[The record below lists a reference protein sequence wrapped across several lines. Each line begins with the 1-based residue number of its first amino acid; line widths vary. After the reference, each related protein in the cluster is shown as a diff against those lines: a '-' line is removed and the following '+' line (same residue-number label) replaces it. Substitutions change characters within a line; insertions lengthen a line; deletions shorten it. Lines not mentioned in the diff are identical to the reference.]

1 MSDPLP
7 KRHALVLSGGGI
19 RLATH
24 IGLMAEMDPWRAGGD
39 RWLDRF
45 KVLVGTSAGA
55 VYAALYAAS
64 YTPSQIATL
73 ARIFADETG
82 KLLFDYNFRG
92 AAEAYLRNDLRHM
105 LGFIRG
111 DALLALFETVFS
123 RRLRSELQPLLSSKG
138 DGKAAREFVVREW
151 EETRRAEHNEAFYVD
166 QLTFADYPDLFVIA
180 VNVYTGQKTIFCK
193 VTSDTAKWPAED
205 DAMFNA
211 ATYTYINTKDEISER
226 IGENDVGN
234 PDDTFDLDFR
244 RYENRVYRKFDPRR
258 YGEQLPLALAVR
270 ASMSIPVIFEPAR
283 ILRKDGEH
291 DFFVDGGVDDNFSL
305 SVAVDPGLGRA
316 DSVLG
321 IMLGNL
327 GYRLP
332 DFGATTSPL
341 SMLTKTTE
349 YMGDALLDT
358 RKFSRELNGR
368 NITVVDALPDV
379 SSQLTDTSAI
389 EPLIEDGYMIAR
401 DFWKVV
407 HGREDYS
414 KGGANVEP
422 SAMFPDPPQ
431 FRVYLSPAAQT
442 GPFDR
447 YPRPDKIETGFSPRD
462 IIRIP
467 FGRIRGP
474 WVILPALLAALALAI
489 GGALLAIF
497 EVARHL
503 WINPSDAPRSF
514 LIISSGGVACVIVGL
529 LFSRAVVYWGWL
541 RRRPAVQGPRQAV
554 SPGDQQ
560 GES

>member
-1 MSDPLP
+1 MAAPIPDQAP

-24 IGLMAEMDPWRAGGD
+24 IGLMVEMDPWKVGSH

-45 KVLVGTSAGA
+45 EAFVGTSAGA
-55 VYAALYAAS
+55 VYAALYAS
-64 YTPSQIATL
+64 GYKPGQIAAL

-82 KLLFDYNFRG
+82 NLLFDYNYRG
-92 AAEAYLRNDLRHM
+92 AAEAYLRNDLRYM

-111 DALLALFETVFS
+111 DALLGLFETVFS
-123 RRLRSELQPLLSSKG
+123 RRIRSKLQPLLSSEG
-138 DGKAAREFVVREW
+138 DTTTVRSVVLREW
-151 EETRRAEHNEAFYVD
+151 EAIRKAEHNEAFYAD
-166 QLTFADYPDLFVIA
+166 QLSFADFPNLFIIA
-180 VNVYTGQKTIFCK
+180 VNAYTGQKTIFCK
-193 VTSDTAKWPAED
+193 VTSDTAQWPAED
-205 DAMFNA
+205 EAMFNSS
-211 ATYTYINTKDEISER
+211 TYTYINTSDEITKR
-226 IGENDVGN
+226 IAKNDVGN
-234 PDDTFDLDFR
+234 SNDEFALDFR
-244 RYENRVYRKFDPRR
+244 RYENRVYRKFDPGL
-258 YGEQLPLALAVR
+258 YGQQLPLALAVR

-283 ILRKDGEH
+283 IHRKDG
-291 DFFVDGGVDDNFSL
+291 DQDLFVDGGVDDNFSL
-305 SVAVDPGLGRA
+305 SVAVDRGLGRA

-321 IMLGNL
+321 FMLGNL

-358 RKFSRELNGR
+358 RKFSRELIDR

-389 EPLIEDGYMIAR
+389 EGLIEDGYMIAR

-407 HGREDYS
+407 HGRDDYS
-414 KGGANVEP
+414 TGGANVEP
-422 SAMFPDPPQ
+422 SVIFPDPPAL
-431 FRVYLSPAAQT
+431 RVYLSPAAQT

-447 YPRPDKIETGFSPRD
+447 YPRPEKIETRFSPRD

-503 WINPSDAPRSF
+503 LVDPSDAPRSF

-529 LFSRAVVYWGWL
+529 LLSRAFAYWRWL
-541 RRRPAVQGPRQAV
+541 RTRPAVQGPPRAI
-554 SPGDQQ
+554 SPGD
-560 GES
+560 

>member
-24 IGLMAEMDPWRAGGD
+24 IGLMAEMDPWTAGGD
-39 RWLDRF
+39 RWLNRF
-45 KVLVGTSAGA
+45 EVFVGTSAGA
-55 VYAALYAAS
+55 VYAALYAAG
-64 YTPSQIATL
+64 YKPGQIAAL

-82 KLLFDYNFRG
+82 KLLFDYNYRG
-92 AAEAYLRNDLRHM
+92 AAEAYLRNDLRYM

-111 DALLALFETVFS
+111 DALLGLFETVFS
-123 RRLRSELQPLLSSKG
+123 TRIRSELQPLLSSQG
-138 DGKAAREFVVREW
+138 DSKAARELVVKEW
-151 EETRRAEHNEAFYVD
+151 EKMRQAEHNKAFYAD
-166 QLTFADYPDLFVIA
+166 QLTFANYPNLFIIA
-180 VNVYTGQKTIFCK
+180 VNALTGQKTVFCK
-193 VTSDTAKWPAED
+193 VTSDTAQWPAED
-205 DAMFNA
+205 DAMFQTS
-211 ATYTYINTKDEISER
+211 TYTYINTSAEITER
-226 IGENDVGN
+226 IAQNDVGN

-244 RYENRVYRKFDPRR
+244 RYENRVYRKFDPGR

-283 ILRKDGEH
+283 IYRTDEEQ

-305 SVAVDPGLGRA
+305 SVAVDAGLGRA
-316 DSVLG
+316 DLVLG

-358 RKFSRELNGR
+358 RKFSRELMGR

-414 KGGANVEP
+414 KGGATVDP
-422 SAMFPDPPQ
+422 SAVFPDPPNL
-431 FRVYLSPAAQT
+431 RVYLSPAAQT

-447 YPRPDKIETGFSPRD
+447 YPRPDNIDTRFSSRD

-474 WVILPALLAALALAI
+474 WVILPALLAALALAL
-489 GGALLAIF
+489 GGTLLALV
-497 EVARHL
+497 EVGRHL
-503 WINPSDAPRSF
+503 FVTPSDIAYGL
-514 LIISSGGVACVIVGL
+514 LIISIGGVASVIVGL
-529 LFSRAVVYWGWL
+529 LVSRAFAYWLW
-541 RRRPAVQGPRQAV
+541 RRSRPRR
-554 SPGDQQ
+554 SDT
-560 GES
+560 